1 MDLTEHGVTIC
12 VLDAGFDNLPIEAF
26 SSMNIIAAYDF
37 VNDDSNVGN
46 QGDMGEGSHG
56 TATLSIIGGFKEGQ
70 LIGPAYGADFILAKT
85 ENTDSETP
93 VEEDNWI
100 AGSGMG

>member
-1 MDLTEHGVTIC
+1 
-12 VLDAGFDNLPIEAF
+12 
-26 SSMNIIAAYDF
+26 MNIIADYDF
-37 VNDDSNVGN
+37 VNNDSNVGN

-70 LIGPAYGADFILAKT
+70 LLVLLSVQILFLLKLKIS
-85 ENTDSETP
+85 DSETP

-100 AGSGMG
+100 AGHGMG